1 MSERTKD
8 ILEWVYCIIIAIV
21 LALLIKFFLGTPT
34 VVKQK
39 SMYPTLHPNDRLI
52 ISRWIRTTKKMPER
66 GDIVTFEAPT
76 IDTPDPASKEYE
88 FDLNSP
94 KAIYLDEPDNIFSKF
109 NKYVLEIG
117 KTSYIKRVIGLP
129 GDHIEIKNDHG
140 YINGN
145 LYNEE
150 YLDDSMKTDMKS
162 GGICSDVI
170 VPDGC
175 VYVLGDNRNASIDSR
190 KFGCIPVG
198 KIEGKVVARWWPA
211 NKTGAVSEYSRDHY
225 YKPQHQRYTGI

>member
-76 IDTPDPASKEYE
+76 IEMLDSTNYDASK
-88 FDLNSP
+88 P
-94 KAIYLDEPDNIFSKF
+94 VAIYNDEPKNIFEKF
-109 NKYVLEIG
+109 SKYVLEIN
-117 KTSYIKRVIGLP
+117 KVSYIKRVIALP
-129 GDHIEIKNDHG
+129 GDYVELKNDKV
-140 YINGN
+140 YING
-145 LYNEE
+145 EE
-150 YLDDSMKTDMKS
+150 LHEDYLDANVKTQPMGMLTS
-162 GGICSDVI
+162 FT
-170 VPDGC
+170 VPEG
-175 VYVLGDNRNASIDSR
+175 YVFCMGDNRPESKDCRS
-190 KFGCIPVG
+190 FGCIPQN
-198 KIEGKVVARWWPA
+198 KIESKVKLRFWPL
-211 NKTGAVSEYSRDHY
+211 NKFGGVN
-225 YKPQHQRYTGI
+225 

>member
-76 IDTPDPASKEYE
+76 IEMLDSTNYDASK
-88 FDLNSP
+88 P
-94 KAIYLDEPDNIFSKF
+94 VAIYNDEPKNIFGKF
-109 NKYVLEIG
+109 SKYVLEIN
-117 KTSYIKRVIGLP
+117 KVSYIKRVIALP
-129 GDHIEIKNDHG
+129 GDYVELKNEKV
-140 YINGN
+140 YING
-145 LYNEE
+145 EE
-150 YLDDSMKTDMKS
+150 LHEDYLDANVKTQPMGMLTS
-162 GGICSDVI
+162 FT
-170 VPDGC
+170 VPEG
-175 VYVLGDNRNASIDSR
+175 YVFCMGDNRPESKDCRS
-190 KFGCIPVG
+190 FGCIPQN
-198 KIEGKVVARWWPA
+198 KIQSKVKLRFWPL
-211 NKTGAVSEYSRDHY
+211 NKFGGVN
-225 YKPQHQRYTGI
+225 

>member
-76 IDTPDPASKEYE
+76 IEMLDSTNYDASK
-88 FDLNSP
+88 P
-94 KAIYLDEPDNIFSKF
+94 VAIYNDEPKNIFGKF
-109 NKYVLEIG
+109 SKYVLEIN
-117 KTSYIKRVIGLP
+117 KVSYIKRVIALP
-129 GDHIEIKNDHG
+129 GDYVELKNEKV
-140 YINGN
+140 YING
-145 LYNEE
+145 EE
-150 YLDDSMKTDMKS
+150 LHEDYLDANVKTQPMGMLTS
-162 GGICSDVI
+162 FT
-170 VPDGC
+170 VPEG
-175 VYVLGDNRNASIDSR
+175 YVFCMGDNRPESKDCRS
-190 KFGCIPVG
+190 FGCIPQN
-198 KIEGKVVARWWPA
+198 KIESKVKLRFWPL
-211 NKTGAVSEYSRDHY
+211 NKFGGVN
-225 YKPQHQRYTGI
+225 

>member
-76 IDTPDPASKEYE
+76 IEMLDSTNYDASK
-88 FDLNSP
+88 P
-94 KAIYLDEPDNIFSKF
+94 VAIYNDEPKNIFGKF
-109 NKYVLEIG
+109 SKYVLEIN
-117 KTSYIKRVIGLP
+117 KVSYIKRVIALP
-129 GDHIEIKNDHG
+129 GEYVELKNEKV
-140 YINGN
+140 YING
-145 LYNEE
+145 EE
-150 YLDDSMKTDMKS
+150 LHEDYLDANVKTQPMGMLTS
-162 GGICSDVI
+162 FT
-170 VPDGC
+170 VPEG
-175 VYVLGDNRNASIDSR
+175 YVFCMGDNRPESKDCRS
-190 KFGCIPVG
+190 FGCIPQN
-198 KIEGKVVARWWPA
+198 KIESKVKLRFWPL
-211 NKTGAVSEYSRDHY
+211 NKFGGVN
-225 YKPQHQRYTGI
+225 

>member
-76 IDTPDPASKEYE
+76 IEMLDSTNYDASK
-88 FDLNSP
+88 P
-94 KAIYLDEPDNIFSKF
+94 VAIYNDEPKNIFGKF
-109 NKYVLEIG
+109 SKYVLEIN
-117 KTSYIKRVIGLP
+117 KVSYIKRVIALP
-129 GDHIEIKNDHG
+129 GDYVELKNEKV
-140 YINGN
+140 YING
-145 LYNEE
+145 EE
-150 YLDDSMKTDMKS
+150 LHEDYLDANVKTQPMGMLTS
-162 GGICSDVI
+162 FT
-170 VPDGC
+170 VPEG
-175 VYVLGDNRNASIDSR
+175 YVFCMGDNRPESKDCRS
-190 KFGCIPVG
+190 FGCIPQN
-198 KIEGKVVARWWPA
+198 KIESKVKLRFCPL
-211 NKTGAVSEYSRDHY
+211 NKFG
-225 YKPQHQRYTGI
+225 GLN

>member
-76 IDTPDPASKEYE
+76 IEMLDSTNYDASK
-88 FDLNSP
+88 P
-94 KAIYLDEPDNIFSKF
+94 VAIYNDEPKNIFKKF
-109 NKYVLEIG
+109 SKYVLEIN
-117 KTSYIKRVIGLP
+117 KVSYIKRVIALP
-129 GDHIEIKNDHG
+129 GDYVELKNDKV
-140 YINGN
+140 YING
-145 LYNEE
+145 EE
-150 YLDDSMKTDMKS
+150 LHEDYLDANVKTQPMGMLTS
-162 GGICSDVI
+162 FT
-170 VPDGC
+170 VPEG
-175 VYVLGDNRNASIDSR
+175 YVFCMGDNRPESKDCRS
-190 KFGCIPVG
+190 FGCIPQN
-198 KIEGKVVARWWPA
+198 KIESKVKLRFWPL
-211 NKTGAVSEYSRDHY
+211 NKFGGVN
-225 YKPQHQRYTGI
+225 

>member
-76 IDTPDPASKEYE
+76 IEMLDSTNYDASK
-88 FDLNSP
+88 P
-94 KAIYLDEPDNIFSKF
+94 VAIYNDEPKNIFGKF
-109 NKYVLEIG
+109 SKYVLEIN
-117 KTSYIKRVIGLP
+117 KVSYIKRVIALP
-129 GDHIEIKNDHG
+129 GDYVELKNEKV
-140 YINGN
+140 YING
-145 LYNEE
+145 EE
-150 YLDDSMKTDMKS
+150 LHEDYLDENVKTQPMGMLTS
-162 GGICSDVI
+162 FT
-170 VPDGC
+170 VPEG
-175 VYVLGDNRNASIDSR
+175 YVFCMGDNRPESKDCRS
-190 KFGCIPVG
+190 FGCIPQN
-198 KIEGKVVARWWPA
+198 KIESKVKLRFWPL
-211 NKTGAVSEYSRDHY
+211 NKFGGVN
-225 YKPQHQRYTGI
+225 

>member
-76 IDTPDPASKEYE
+76 IEMLDSTNYDASK
-88 FDLNSP
+88 P
-94 KAIYLDEPDNIFSKF
+94 VAIYNDEPKNIFGKF
-109 NKYVLEIG
+109 SKYVLEIN
-117 KTSYIKRVIGLP
+117 KVSYIKRVIALP
-129 GDHIEIKNDHG
+129 GDYVELKNDKV
-140 YINGN
+140 YING
-145 LYNEE
+145 EE
-150 YLDDSMKTDMKS
+150 LHEDYLDANVKTQPMGMLTS
-162 GGICSDVI
+162 FT
-170 VPDGC
+170 VPEG
-175 VYVLGDNRNASIDSR
+175 YVFCMGDNRPESKDCRS
-190 KFGCIPVG
+190 FGCIPQN
-198 KIEGKVVARWWPA
+198 KIESKVKLRFWPL
-211 NKTGAVSEYSRDHY
+211 NKFGGVN
-225 YKPQHQRYTGI
+225 

>member
-76 IDTPDPASKEYE
+76 IEMLDSTNYDASK
-88 FDLNSP
+88 P
-94 KAIYLDEPDNIFSKF
+94 VAIYNDEPKNICKKFS
-109 NKYVLEIG
+109 KYVLEIN
-117 KTSYIKRVIGLP
+117 KVSYIKRVIALP
-129 GDHIEIKNDHG
+129 GD
-140 YINGN
+140 
-145 LYNEE
+145 
-150 YLDDSMKTDMKS
+150 
-162 GGICSDVI
+162 
-170 VPDGC
+170 
-175 VYVLGDNRNASIDSR
+175 YVEL
-190 KFGCIPVG
+190 K
-198 KIEGKVVARWWPA
+198 K
-211 NKTGAVSEYSRDHY
+211 
-225 YKPQHQRYTGI
+225 

>member
-76 IDTPDPASKEYE
+76 IEMLDSTNYDASK
-88 FDLNSP
+88 P
-94 KAIYLDEPDNIFSKF
+94 VAIYNDEPKNIFGELCQRAAP
-109 NKYVLEIG
+109 NQY
-117 KTSYIKRVIGLP
+117 
-129 GDHIEIKNDHG
+129 
-140 YINGN
+140 
-145 LYNEE
+145 
-150 YLDDSMKTDMKS
+150 
-162 GGICSDVI
+162 
-170 VPDGC
+170 
-175 VYVLGDNRNASIDSR
+175 
-190 KFGCIPVG
+190 
-198 KIEGKVVARWWPA
+198 PA
-211 NKTGAVSEYSRDHY
+211 LHR
-225 YKPQHQRYTGI
+225 R

>member
-76 IDTPDPASKEYE
+76 IEMLDSTNYDASK
-88 FDLNSP
+88 P
-94 KAIYLDEPDNIFSKF
+94 VAIYNDEPKNIFGKF
-109 NKYVLEIG
+109 SKYVLEIN
-117 KTSYIKRVIGLP
+117 KVSYIKRVIALP
-129 GDHIEIKNDHG
+129 GDYVELKDEKV
-140 YINGN
+140 YING
-145 LYNEE
+145 EE
-150 YLDDSMKTDMKS
+150 LHEDYLDANVKTQPMGMLTS
-162 GGICSDVI
+162 FT
-170 VPDGC
+170 VPEG
-175 VYVLGDNRNASIDSR
+175 YVFCMGDNRPESKDCRS
-190 KFGCIPVG
+190 FGCIPQN
-198 KIEGKVVARWWPA
+198 KIESKVKLRFWPL
-211 NKTGAVSEYSRDHY
+211 NKFGGVN
-225 YKPQHQRYTGI
+225 

>member
-117 KTSYIKRVIGLP
+117 KTSYIKRVIALP
-129 GDHIEIKNDHG
+129 GDYVELKDSKV
-140 YINGN
+140 YINGSE
-145 LYNEE
+145 LKED
-150 YLDDSMKTDMKS
+150 YLSANVETHTMSEISSFT
-162 GGICSDVI
+162 
-170 VPDGC
+170 VPEG
-175 VYVLGDNRNASIDSR
+175 YVFCMGDNRPESEDCRS
-190 KFGCIPVG
+190 FGCIPQN
-198 KIEGKVVARWWPA
+198 KIESKVKLRFWPL
-211 NKTGAVSEYSRDHY
+211 NKFGGVN
-225 YKPQHQRYTGI
+225 